1 MSDLRGFAIGA
12 KQAIANSIA
21 KACALGH
28 NHIGSEHIL
37 LGILSVDEGCA
48 YNLLTLRGVTG
59 NRVTELIIKYEGQGR
74 PTVLNKD
81 SLSECALKI
90 LQNSASEAKN
100 SDCSFVGT
108 EHMLMALLK
117 EKESSAVEI
126 IEKLGLNSEELL
138 KTIQNTSKA
147 QKEFG
152 VEKDQKAASSKQ
164 IKTPTLDR
172 FSKDL
177 TLLALNGKLDPV
189 IGRDKEIESVIE
201 ILIRRQKN
209 NPILIGEAGVGKT
222 AVAEALAQ
230 RIAEGSVPSALK
242 DKRLMALDLAS
253 VLAGTKY
260 RGDFE
265 ERLKSIINEVIASQN
280 VILFIDEIHNMMGI
294 GAAEGAVDA
303 ANILKPKLSR
313 GELQLMGATTF
324 AEYKKH
330 IQKDAALERRFQ
342 RVQVDEPKEA
352 EAVSIIKGL
361 KSRYEEHHN
370 VKISD
375 EAIEASVKMSVR
387 YINDRYLPDKAIDL
401 IDQASS
407 HLKIANSDVN
417 ILDLKDSMLCEIGEP
432 VLTAQDIAETISR
445 RTGINLS
452 EIDESEADR
461 LQKLEDTLCQRV
473 IGQQEACKAISSSI
487 KRGRLG
493 LKEQGS
499 PIGSFLFLG
508 PTGVGKT
515 ELAKTL
521 SQVLFG
527 NENSLIRFDMSEY
540 MEKHSVSRLIGS
552 PPGYVGS
559 DDGGLLTE
567 EVRKKPYSVVLFDE
581 IEKADPEILNILLQ
595 VLDDGILT
603 DSKGFRVSF
612 KNTVI
617 ILTSNIG
624 AKQLKNKSSIGFLEF
639 SSNEN
644 DKETKNRIL
653 AALKKA
659 LKPEFINRLDD
670 IIIFKSLGQQ
680 EAEKITLIILEKLK
694 ERLEEKNIELTV
706 SEEAISYIAKK
717 GCSTDYG
724 ARPIKRVIQKEIED
738 PLSSLLL
745 KNPAIEKI
753 SCTFKDDKIVLKEE
767 NFISL

>member
-1 MSDLRGFAIGA
+1 MSDLKGFAIGA

-28 NHIGSEHIL
+28 NHIGSEHLL

-48 YNLLTLRGVTG
+48 YNILTLRGVTG
-59 NRVTELIIKYEGQGR
+59 NRVTELIIKYQGQGK
-74 PTVLNKD
+74 PTVLDKN
-81 SLSECALKI
+81 SLSECAFRI
-90 LQNSASEAKN
+90 LQNSALEAKN
-100 SDCSFVGT
+100 SDSAFVGT
-108 EHMLMALLK
+108 EHMLMAVLK
-117 EKESSAVEI
+117 EKESTAVEI
-126 IEKLGLNSEELL
+126 IKSLELDPKELL
-138 KTIQNTSKA
+138 KTLQSTSMA

-152 VEKDQKAASSKQ
+152 FEREQKTANSKQ
-164 IKTPTLDR
+164 VKTPTLDR

-177 TLLALNGKLDPV
+177 TFLALNGKLDPV
-189 IGRDKEIESVIE
+189 IGREKEIESVIE
-201 ILIRRQKN
+201 ILTRRQKN
-209 NPILIGEAGVGKT
+209 NPILVGEAGVGKT

-230 RIAEGSVPSALK
+230 RIADGTVPSPLK
-242 DKRLMALDLAS
+242 DKRLMSLDLAS

-265 ERLKSIINEVIASQN
+265 ERLKSIISEVIASGN

-342 RVQVDEPKEA
+342 KVQVDEPKEK

-361 KSRYEEHHN
+361 RSRYEEHHN
-370 VKISD
+370 IKISD

-407 HLKIANSDVN
+407 HLKIAKGELNLLGLNNSM
-417 ILDLKDSMLCEIGEP
+417 ICEIGEP
-432 VLTAQDIAETISR
+432 VLTSQDIAETLSR

-452 EIDESEADR
+452 QIDETESER
-461 LQKLEDTLCQRV
+461 LQKLESTLCQKV
-473 IGQQEACKAISSSI
+473 VGQQEACKAISNSI

-493 LKEQGS
+493 LKEQNS

-521 SQVLFG
+521 SQILFG
-527 NENSLIRFDMSEY
+527 DENSLIRFDMSEY

-552 PPGYVGS
+552 PPGYIGS
-559 DDGGLLTE
+559 DDGGILTE
-567 EVRKKPYSVVLFDE
+567 EVKKKPYSVILFDE

-603 DSKGFRVSF
+603 DSKGFKVSF

-624 AKQLKNKSSIGFLEF
+624 AEELKNKSAIGFLEF
-639 SSNEN
+639 SSNES
-644 DKETKNRIL
+644 DKQTKDRIL
-653 AALKKA
+653 GALKKA

-670 IIIFKSLGQQ
+670 IIIFKSLGHK

-694 ERLEEKNIELTV
+694 KRLREKNIELV
-706 SEEAISYIAKK
+706 ISDEAVSYIAKK
-717 GCSTDYG
+717 GYSTDYG

-745 KNPAIEKI
+745 KNPDVEKI
-753 SCTFKDDKIVLKEE
+753 SCDFQNDQLILKEE
-767 NFISL
+767 SLISL

>member
-1 MSDLRGFAIGA
+1 MSDLKGFAIGA

-28 NHIGSEHIL
+28 NHIGSEHLL

-48 YNLLTLRGVTG
+48 YNILTLRGVTV
-59 NRVTELIIKYEGQGR
+59 NRVTELIIKDQGQGK
-74 PTVLNKD
+74 PTILNKD

-90 LQNSASEAKN
+90 LQNSALDAK
-100 SDCSFVGT
+100 SSGCTMVGT
-108 EHMLMALLK
+108 EHMLTALLK
-117 EKESSAVEI
+117 EKESSASEI
-126 IEKLGLNSEELL
+126 LVKLGINTDELL
-138 KTIQNTSKA
+138 KNVQNTAKA
-147 QKEFG
+147 QKDFG
-152 VEKDQKAASSKQ
+152 IEKEQKASNAKV

-177 TLLALNGKLDPV
+177 TLLAQNGKLDPV

-201 ILIRRQKN
+201 ILTRRQKN

-230 RIAEGSVPSALK
+230 RIADSTIPPSLK
-242 DKRLMALDLAS
+242 DKRIMALDLAA

-265 ERLKSIINEVIASQN
+265 ERLKSIIGEVVSAGNI
-280 VILFIDEIHNMMGI
+280 ILFIDEIHNMMGI

-303 ANILKPKLSR
+303 ANILKPKLAR
-313 GELQLMGATTF
+313 GEFQLMGATTF

-342 RVQVDEPKEA
+342 RVQVDEPKA
-352 EAVSIIKGL
+352 NEAVSIIKGL
-361 KSRYEEHHN
+361 RSRYEEYHN
-370 VKISD
+370 IKISD

-407 HLKIANSDVN
+407 HLKIENSKMN
-417 ILDLKDSMLCEIGEP
+417 ILKIRDSFFCEASAP
-432 VLTAQDIAETISR
+432 VLTAQDVAETLSR
-445 RTGINLS
+445 RTGINISRL
-452 EIDESEADR
+452 DESEAEKLQR
-461 LQKLEDTLCQRV
+461 LEEALCHNV
-473 IGQQEACKAISSSI
+473 VGQQQACKAISNSI

-493 LKEQGS
+493 LKEQNS

-521 SQVLFG
+521 SRVLFG
-527 NENSLIRFDMSEY
+527 DENSLIRFDMSEY

-552 PPGYVGS
+552 PPGYIGS
-559 DDGGLLTE
+559 EDGGILTE
-567 EVRKKPYSVVLFDE
+567 QVKKKPYSVVLFDE
-581 IEKADPEILNILLQ
+581 IEKADPEILNVLLQ
-595 VLDDGILT
+595 VLDDGMLT
-603 DSKGFRVSF
+603 DSKGFKVSF

-624 AKQLKNKSSIGFLEF
+624 AEELKNKQSIGFWEF

-644 DKETKNRIL
+644 EKESKKRMT

-670 IIIFKSLGQQ
+670 IIIFNSLSQR
-680 EAEKITLIILEKLK
+680 EAEKITAIILKRLK
-694 ERLEEKNIELTV
+694 EHLKEMKIDFYV
-706 SEEAISYIAKK
+706 SDEAVSYIAKK
-717 GCSTDYG
+717 GYSSEYG

-745 KNPAIEKI
+745 KNKNMEKL
-753 SCTFKDDKIVLKEE
+753 SCELKDGKIVLREK